1 MGDINM
7 QSSTSQMP
15 DCDIQSNSNSIAKSQ
30 G

>member
-7 QSSTSQMP
+7 QSTSQMP